1 MAALAGKGDNVDDVV
16 DHVLSTRERILVERD
31 GAPAAVILS
40 ARELEGLEY
49 TVDLLSE
56 PKTVR
61 RILEA
66 EAALQSGNLYMGE
79 ELAAL
84 DPDARFVVRAVT
96 GGVPLAA
103 AVRTTADSRWGLVAS
118 EPARKALDELH
129 FHVADEARRFIFGQ
143 LLVDPIGSG
152 VELHGFLARRLAARV
167 ETALVI
173 YRLDSVKRVVRL
185 VEVLSTGGLVGRP
198 ESRHW

>member
-1 MAALAGKGDNVDDVV
+1 MAAVAGKGDNVDDVV
-16 DHVLSTRERILVERD
+16 DHVLATRERVLVERD
-31 GAPAAVILS
+31 GAAAAVIIP

-49 TVDLLSE
+49 TIDLLSE

-61 RILEA
+61 RILEG

-96 GGVPLAA
+96 GGVSIATAA
-103 AVRTTADSRWGLVAS
+103 RSNTDNRWGLVGS
-118 EPARKALDELH
+118 EPARKALDELQ

-143 LLVDPIGSG
+143 LLIDPIGSG
-152 VELHGFLARRLAARV
+152 VELHGFLARRLATRV

-185 VEVLSTGGLVGRP
+185 VEVLNIGGLVGRHD
-198 ESRHW
+198 SRHW

>member
-1 MAALAGKGDNVDDVV
+1 MAALAGKGDKVDDLV
-16 DHVLSTRERILVERD
+16 DQVLATRERILVERN
-31 GAPAAVILS
+31 GALAAVILS

-49 TVDLLSE
+49 TIDLLSE

-61 RILEA
+61 RVIEA

-96 GGVPLAA
+96 GGVALMAA
-103 AVRTTADSRWGLVAS
+103 AGASADNRWGLVAS
-118 EPARKALDELH
+118 EPARKALDDLQ
-129 FHVADEARRFIFGQ
+129 FHVADQARRFIFGQ

-167 ETALVI
+167 ETALVV

-185 VEVLSTGGLVGRP
+185 VEVLNIGGLVGRYD
-198 ESRHW
+198 SRRW